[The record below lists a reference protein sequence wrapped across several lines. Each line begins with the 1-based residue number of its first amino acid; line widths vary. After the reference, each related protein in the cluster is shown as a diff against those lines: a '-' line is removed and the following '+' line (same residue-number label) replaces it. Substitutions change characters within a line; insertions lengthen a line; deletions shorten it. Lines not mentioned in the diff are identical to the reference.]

1 MKNVI
6 IFSLINYFFSLIFI
20 LFTIITKTHNSQDS
34 MIKFVVG
41 IVSLNLIA
49 YIFIKFILKNIS
61 VEEKTNI
68 DISIP
73 PIDDKEMSEMLKEAQ
88 LEETLKDDE
97 EFKENIENT
106 EVNEEINEEFKEVN
120 F

>member
-20 LFTIITKTHNSQDS
+20 LLTIITKTHNSKDS
-34 MIKFVVG
+34 MIKFLVG

-49 YIFIKFILKNIS
+49 YVFIKFILKNIS

-73 PIDDKEMSEMLKEAQ
+73 PIDDSEINEMLKEAQ
-88 LEETLKDDE
+88 LEETIEDE
-97 EFKENIENT
+97 KFKENIKRD
-106 EVNEEINEEFKEVN
+106 EEFKEVN

>member
-1 MKNVI
+1 
-6 IFSLINYFFSLIFI
+6 
-20 LFTIITKTHNSQDS
+20 
-34 MIKFVVG
+34 MIKFIVG
-41 IVSLNLIA
+41 IISLNLIA

-73 PIDDKEMSEMLKEAQ
+73 PIDHNEMNEMLKESQ
-88 LEETLKDDE
+88 LEENIETDE

-106 EVNEEINEEFKEVN
+106 EMNEEFEEVS
-120 F
+120 FK